1 VNSLLYGSF
10 GKILPI
16 TSEAYLPADVA
27 AGLTEFARTCKAA
40 ARAVSLYPDGHPAIA
55 QCLARLADA
64 TTRLTD
70 RGPLTLQVHAD
81 ALFLDGARPQKP
93 DLAIIELAGLLHR
106 HLIGGL
112 TVDSG
117 AAADSWRTLLIL
129 LSRPPEEVRA
139 DGGIAHLWGTA
150 GGPSIDI
157 QEIDY
162 TEVLREK
169 EGLAA
174 TIDKILAAAMAPST
188 GSGQAPSTGP
198 GQLDDPA
205 LAPLADIVSEP
216 GKIAELMKQLVDR
229 AGQGARGTEMQTAT
243 FLRLVRGL
251 VEYISRT
258 APEKLQAT
266 FEQLGESVRH
276 MPVDTLVGLLAERNH
291 PEAIAGAVNVVT
303 SLVEHVPDGPAASFV
318 ASHVVAERGAT
329 ERLAHAFQNLVPD
342 FSRQRQLLALARDE
356 AAASELGQDESF
368 PELWNRVEG
377 MLTSYSDSRYVS
389 DDYARELS
397 HVRTQPVGVEHT
409 GDDPPDRIAAWL
421 ATVSDAALR
430 NLDRDLLT
438 DLLHIEMD
446 PSRWRDVADT
456 VVSHADDL
464 VRVGYFDQA
473 WHLIETLIAQGT
485 QQEWRQEHANAALA
499 RFGDGSLLKHVSVHL
514 RGAPD
519 ESFERLKRV
528 CHAIGP
534 SIIVP
539 LAQVL
544 AAEQDARSRRRLRDI
559 LVEFGPR
566 GADTIRPLMN
576 AANWEV
582 RRTAAYLLREFGGS
596 EGLKELVP
604 LLADSEPLVQREA
617 VQGLVLNG
625 SEEASAIL
633 LKAVSGATGRT
644 NDTLIKEVLGMRED
658 RAASFFAYLVRHA
671 EPGRLPALYVKA
683 IEALGAAG
691 DTDAVN
697 ALEIALN
704 RGQWWSPFANRRH
717 RRAAAQS
724 LRRIGTPEALDA
736 LRDASRSG
744 ALGVRAAA
752 RAELAR
758 IE

>member
-1 VNSLLYGSF
+1 M
-10 GKILPI
+10 
-16 TSEAYLPADVA
+16 
-27 AGLTEFARTCKAA
+27 
-40 ARAVSLYPDGHPAIA
+40 
-55 QCLARLADA
+55 ADA
-64 TTRLTD
+64 TARLTD
-70 RGPLTLQVHAD
+70 RGPFALQVHAD
-81 ALFLDGARPQKP
+81 ALLLDGARPQKP
-93 DLAIIELAGLLHR
+93 DLAVTELAGLLHR
-106 HLIGGL
+106 HLIGGV
-112 TVDSG
+112 TVNSG
-117 AAADSWRTLLIL
+117 AAADSWRVLLLL

-139 DGGIAHLWGTA
+139 DGGIAHLWATA
-150 GGPSIDI
+150 GGPSIDL

-174 TIDKILAAAMAPST
+174 TIDKILAAAMNVSV
-188 GSGQAPSTGP
+188 SGQVASGT

-205 LAPLADIVSEP
+205 LAALADIVSDR
-216 GKIAELMKQLVDR
+216 GKLEELMKQLGVR
-229 AGQGARGTEMQTAT
+229 AGQGPQGAEIQTST
-243 FLRLVRGL
+243 FLTLARGL
-251 VEYISRT
+251 VEYMSRT

-276 MPVDTLVGLLAERNH
+276 MPVDTLIGLLAERNR
-291 PEAIAGAVNVVT
+291 PEAMAGPVNVVN
-303 SLVEHVPDGPAASFV
+303 SLVEHIPDGPAASFV

-342 FSRQRQLLALARDE
+342 FNRQRQLLALARDE
-356 AAASELGQDESF
+356 AERSDLGQDESF
-368 PELWNRVEG
+368 PELWGRVEG
-377 MLTSYSDSRYVS
+377 MLTSYSDARYVS
-389 DDYARELS
+389 EDYARELS
-397 HVRTQPVGVEHT
+397 HARTQPIGVEGT
-409 GDDPPDRIAAWL
+409 GDDPPERIATWL

-446 PSRWRDVADT
+446 PLRWRDVADT

-499 RFGDGSLLKHVSVHL
+499 RFGEGSLLKHVSAHL

-519 ESFERLKRV
+519 ASFERLKRV

-539 LAQVL
+539 LAEVL

-559 LVEFGPR
+559 LIEFGPR
-566 GADTIRPLMN
+566 GAETVRPLMN
-576 AANWEV
+576 AGNWEV
-582 RRTAAYLLREFGGS
+582 RRTAAYLLREFGGT

-604 LLADSEPLVQREA
+604 LLSDSEPLVQREA

-625 SEEASAIL
+625 SEDASAIL
-633 LKAVSGATGRT
+633 LQALNSASGRT
-644 NDTLIKEVLGMRED
+644 KDTLIKEILGMRED
-658 RAASFFAYLVRHA
+658 RAAGFFVHFVRHT
-671 EPGRLPALYVKA
+671 EPGRIPALYVKA

-691 DTDAVN
+691 GTEAVS
-697 ALEIALN
+697 ALKIALN

-717 RRAAAQS
+717 RSAAAQS
-724 LRRIGTPEALDA
+724 LRRIGSPEALDT
-736 LRDASRSG
+736 LRDASRRG

-758 IE
+758 VE

>member
-1 VNSLLYGSF
+1 
-10 GKILPI
+10 
-16 TSEAYLPADVA
+16 
-27 AGLTEFARTCKAA
+27 
-40 ARAVSLYPDGHPAIA
+40 
-55 QCLARLADA
+55 LADA
-64 TTRLTD
+64 TARLTD
-70 RGPLTLQVHAD
+70 RGPFALQVHAD
-81 ALFLDGARPQKP
+81 ALLLDGARPQKP
-93 DLAIIELAGLLHR
+93 DLAVTELAGLLHR
-106 HLIGGL
+106 HLIGGV
-112 TVDSG
+112 TVNSG
-117 AAADSWRTLLIL
+117 AAADSWRTLLLL

-139 DGGIAHLWGTA
+139 DGGIAHLWATA
-150 GGPSIDI
+150 GGPSIDL

-174 TIDKILAAAMAPST
+174 TIDKILAAAMNVSV
-188 GSGQAPSTGP
+188 SGQVASGT

-205 LAPLADIVSEP
+205 LAALADIVSDR
-216 GKIAELMKQLVDR
+216 GKLEELMKQLGVR
-229 AGQGARGTEMQTAT
+229 AGQGPQGAEIQTST
-243 FLRLVRGL
+243 FLTLARGL
-251 VEYISRT
+251 VEYMSRT

-276 MPVDTLVGLLAERNH
+276 MPVDTLIGLLAERNR
-291 PEAIAGAVNVVT
+291 PEAMAGPVNVVN
-303 SLVEHVPDGPAASFV
+303 SLVEHIPDGPAASFV

-342 FSRQRQLLALARDE
+342 FNRQRQLLALARDE
-356 AAASELGQDESF
+356 AERSDLGQDESF
-368 PELWNRVEG
+368 PELWGRVEG
-377 MLTSYSDSRYVS
+377 MLTSYSDARYVS
-389 DDYARELS
+389 EDYARELS
-397 HVRTQPVGVEHT
+397 HARTQPIGVEGT
-409 GDDPPDRIAAWL
+409 GDDPPERIATWL

-446 PSRWRDVADT
+446 PLRWRDVADT

-499 RFGDGSLLKHVSVHL
+499 RFGEGSLLKHVSAHL

-519 ESFERLKRV
+519 ASFERLKRV

-539 LAQVL
+539 LAEVL

-559 LVEFGPR
+559 LIEFGPR
-566 GADTIRPLMN
+566 GAETVRPLMN
-576 AANWEV
+576 AGNWEV
-582 RRTAAYLLREFGGS
+582 RRTAAYLLREFGGT

-604 LLADSEPLVQREA
+604 LLSDSEPLVQREA

-625 SEEASAIL
+625 SEDASAIL
-633 LKAVSGATGRT
+633 LQALNSASGRT
-644 NDTLIKEVLGMRED
+644 KDTLIKEILGMRED
-658 RAASFFAYLVRHA
+658 RAAGFFVHFVRHT
-671 EPGRLPALYVKA
+671 EPRRIPALYVKA

-691 DTDAVN
+691 GTEAVR
-697 ALEIALN
+697 ALKIALN

-717 RRAAAQS
+717 RSAAAQS
-724 LRRIGTPEALDA
+724 LRRIGSPEALDT
-736 LRDASRSG
+736 LRDASRRG
-744 ALGVRAAA
+744 ALGARAAA

-758 IE
+758 VE

>member
-1 VNSLLYGSF
+1 M
-10 GKILPI
+10 
-16 TSEAYLPADVA
+16 
-27 AGLTEFARTCKAA
+27 
-40 ARAVSLYPDGHPAIA
+40 
-55 QCLARLADA
+55 ADA
-64 TTRLTD
+64 TARLTD
-70 RGPLTLQVHAD
+70 RGPFALQVHAD
-81 ALFLDGARPQKP
+81 ALLLDGARPQKP
-93 DLAIIELAGLLHR
+93 DLAVTELAGLLHR
-106 HLIGGL
+106 HLIGGV
-112 TVDSG
+112 TVNSG
-117 AAADSWRTLLIL
+117 AAADSWRTLLLL

-139 DGGIAHLWGTA
+139 DGGIAHLWATA
-150 GGPSIDI
+150 GGPSIDL

-174 TIDKILAAAMAPST
+174 TIDKILAAAMNVSV
-188 GSGQAPSTGP
+188 SGQVASAT

-205 LAPLADIVSEP
+205 LAALADIVSDP
-216 GKIAELMKQLVDR
+216 GKLEELMKQLGVR
-229 AGQGARGTEMQTAT
+229 AGQGPQGAEIQTST
-243 FLRLVRGL
+243 FLTLARGL
-251 VEYISRT
+251 VEYMSRT

-276 MPVDTLVGLLAERNH
+276 MPVDTLIGLLADRNR
-291 PEAIAGAVNVVT
+291 PEAMAGPVNVIN
-303 SLVEHVPDGPAASFV
+303 SLVEHIPDGPAASFV

-329 ERLAHAFQNLVPD
+329 ERLAHAFQNLVPG
-342 FSRQRQLLALARDE
+342 FNRQRQLLALARDE
-356 AAASELGQDESF
+356 AERSDLGQDESF
-368 PELWNRVEG
+368 PELWDRVEG
-377 MLTSYSDSRYVS
+377 MLTSYSDARYVS
-389 DDYARELS
+389 EDYARELS
-397 HVRTQPVGVEHT
+397 HARTQPIGVEGT
-409 GDDPPDRIAAWL
+409 GDDPPERIATWL

-438 DLLHIEMD
+438 DLLHIEVD
-446 PSRWRDVADT
+446 PLRWRDVADT

-499 RFGDGSLLKHVSVHL
+499 RFGEGSLLKHVSAHL

-519 ESFERLKRV
+519 ASFERLKRV

-539 LAQVL
+539 LAEVL

-559 LVEFGPR
+559 LIEFGPR
-566 GADTIRPLMN
+566 GAETVRPLMN
-576 AANWEV
+576 AGNWEV
-582 RRTAAYLLREFGGS
+582 RRTAAYLLREFGGT

-604 LLADSEPLVQREA
+604 LLSDSEPLVQREA

-625 SEEASAIL
+625 SEDASAIL
-633 LKAVSGATGRT
+633 LQALNSASGRT
-644 NDTLIKEVLGMRED
+644 KDTLIKEILGMRED
-658 RAASFFAYLVRHA
+658 RAAGFFAHFVRHT
-671 EPGRLPALYVKA
+671 EPGRIPALYVKA

-691 DTDAVN
+691 GTEAVS
-697 ALEIALN
+697 ALKIALN

-717 RRAAAQS
+717 RSAAAQS
-724 LRRIGTPEALDA
+724 LRRIGTPEALDT

-758 IE
+758 VE

>member
-1 VNSLLYGSF
+1 M
-10 GKILPI
+10 
-16 TSEAYLPADVA
+16 
-27 AGLTEFARTCKAA
+27 
-40 ARAVSLYPDGHPAIA
+40 
-55 QCLARLADA
+55 ADA
-64 TTRLTD
+64 TARLTD
-70 RGPLTLQVHAD
+70 RGPFALQVHAD
-81 ALFLDGARPQKP
+81 ALLLDGARPQKP
-93 DLAIIELAGLLHR
+93 DLAVTELAGLLHR
-106 HLIGGL
+106 HLIGGV
-112 TVDSG
+112 TVNSG
-117 AAADSWRTLLIL
+117 AAADSWRTLLLL

-139 DGGIAHLWGTA
+139 DGGIAHLWATA
-150 GGPSIDI
+150 GGPSIDL

-174 TIDKILAAAMAPST
+174 TIDKILAAAMNVSV
-188 GSGQAPSTGP
+188 SGQVASAT

-205 LAPLADIVSEP
+205 LAALADIVSDP
-216 GKIAELMKQLVDR
+216 GKLEELMKQLGVR
-229 AGQGARGTEMQTAT
+229 AGQGPQGAEIQTST
-243 FLRLVRGL
+243 FLTLARGL
-251 VEYISRT
+251 VEYMSRT

-276 MPVDTLVGLLAERNH
+276 MPVDTLIGLLAERNR
-291 PEAIAGAVNVVT
+291 PEAMAGPVNVVN
-303 SLVEHVPDGPAASFV
+303 SLVEHIPDGPAASFV

-342 FSRQRQLLALARDE
+342 FNRQRQLLALARDE
-356 AAASELGQDESF
+356 AERSDLGQDESF
-368 PELWNRVEG
+368 PELWDRVEG
-377 MLTSYSDSRYVS
+377 MLTSYSDARYVS
-389 DDYARELS
+389 EDYARELS
-397 HVRTQPVGVEHT
+397 HARTQPIGVEGT
-409 GDDPPDRIAAWL
+409 GDDPPERIATWL

-446 PSRWRDVADT
+446 PLRWRDVADT

-499 RFGDGSLLKHVSVHL
+499 RFGEGSLLKHVSAHL

-519 ESFERLKRV
+519 ASFERLKRV

-539 LAQVL
+539 LAEVL

-559 LVEFGPR
+559 LIEFGPR
-566 GADTIRPLMN
+566 GAETVRPLMN
-576 AANWEV
+576 AGNWEV
-582 RRTAAYLLREFGGS
+582 RRTAAYLLREFGGT

-604 LLADSEPLVQREA
+604 LLSDSEPLVQREA

-625 SEEASAIL
+625 SEDASAIL
-633 LKAVSGATGRT
+633 LQALNSASGRT
-644 NDTLIKEVLGMRED
+644 KDTLIKEILGMRED
-658 RAASFFAYLVRHA
+658 RAAGFFAHFVRHT
-671 EPGRLPALYVKA
+671 EPGRIPALYVKA

-691 DTDAVN
+691 GTEAVS
-697 ALEIALN
+697 ALKIALN

-717 RRAAAQS
+717 RSAAAQS
-724 LRRIGTPEALDA
+724 LRRIGTPEALDT

-758 IE
+758 VE

>member
-1 VNSLLYGSF
+1 M
-10 GKILPI
+10 
-16 TSEAYLPADVA
+16 
-27 AGLTEFARTCKAA
+27 
-40 ARAVSLYPDGHPAIA
+40 
-55 QCLARLADA
+55 ADA
-64 TTRLTD
+64 TARLTD
-70 RGPLTLQVHAD
+70 RGPFALQVHAD
-81 ALFLDGARPQKP
+81 ALLLDGARPQKP
-93 DLAIIELAGLLHR
+93 DLAVIELAGLLHR
-106 HLIGGL
+106 HLIGGV
-112 TVDSG
+112 TVNSG
-117 AAADSWRTLLIL
+117 AAADSWRTLLLL

-139 DGGIAHLWGTA
+139 DGGIAHLWATA
-150 GGPSIDI
+150 GGPSIDL

-174 TIDKILAAAMAPST
+174 TIDKILAAAMNVSV
-188 GSGQAPSTGP
+188 SGQVASGT

-205 LAPLADIVSEP
+205 LAALADIVSDP
-216 GKIAELMKQLVDR
+216 GKLEELMKQLGVR
-229 AGQGARGTEMQTAT
+229 AGQGPQGAEIQTST
-243 FLRLVRGL
+243 FLTLARGL
-251 VEYISRT
+251 VEYMSRT

-276 MPVDTLVGLLAERNH
+276 MPVDTLIGLLAERNR
-291 PEAIAGAVNVVT
+291 PEAMAGPVNVVN
-303 SLVEHVPDGPAASFV
+303 SLVEHIPDGPAASFV

-342 FSRQRQLLALARDE
+342 FNRQRQLLALARDE
-356 AAASELGQDESF
+356 AERSDLGQDESF
-368 PELWNRVEG
+368 PELWDRVEG
-377 MLTSYSDSRYVS
+377 MLTSYSDARYVS
-389 DDYARELS
+389 EDYARELS
-397 HVRTQPVGVEHT
+397 HARTQPIGVEGT
-409 GDDPPDRIAAWL
+409 GDDPPERIATWL

-438 DLLHIEMD
+438 DLLHIEVD
-446 PSRWRDVADT
+446 PLRWRDVADT

-499 RFGDGSLLKHVSVHL
+499 RFGEGSLLKHVSAHL

-519 ESFERLKRV
+519 ASFERLKRV

-539 LAQVL
+539 LAEVL

-559 LVEFGPR
+559 LIEFGPR
-566 GADTIRPLMN
+566 GAETVRPLMN
-576 AANWEV
+576 AGNWEV
-582 RRTAAYLLREFGGS
+582 RRTAAYLLREFGGT

-604 LLADSEPLVQREA
+604 LLSDSEPLVQREA

-625 SEEASAIL
+625 SEDASAIL
-633 LKAVSGATGRT
+633 LQALNSASGRT
-644 NDTLIKEVLGMRED
+644 KDTLIKEILGMRED
-658 RAASFFAYLVRHA
+658 RAAGFFAHFVRHT
-671 EPGRLPALYVKA
+671 EPGRIPALYVKA

-691 DTDAVN
+691 GTEAVS
-697 ALEIALN
+697 ALKIALN

-717 RRAAAQS
+717 RSAAAQS
-724 LRRIGTPEALDA
+724 LRRIGTPEALDT

-758 IE
+758 VE

>member
-1 VNSLLYGSF
+1 M
-10 GKILPI
+10 
-16 TSEAYLPADVA
+16 
-27 AGLTEFARTCKAA
+27 
-40 ARAVSLYPDGHPAIA
+40 
-55 QCLARLADA
+55 ADA
-64 TTRLTD
+64 TARLTD
-70 RGPLTLQVHAD
+70 RGPFALQVHAD
-81 ALFLDGARPQKP
+81 ALLLDGARPQKP
-93 DLAIIELAGLLHR
+93 DLAVIELAALLHR
-106 HLIGGL
+106 HLIGGV
-112 TVDSG
+112 TVNSG
-117 AAADSWRTLLIL
+117 AAADSWRTLLLL

-139 DGGIAHLWGTA
+139 DGGIAHLWATA
-150 GGPSIDI
+150 GGPSIDL

-174 TIDKILAAAMAPST
+174 TIDKILAAAMNVSV
-188 GSGQAPSTGP
+188 SGQVASGT

-205 LAPLADIVSEP
+205 LAALADIVSDP
-216 GKIAELMKQLVDR
+216 GKLEELMKQLGVR
-229 AGQGARGTEMQTAT
+229 AGQGPQGAEIQTST
-243 FLRLVRGL
+243 FLTLARGL
-251 VEYISRT
+251 VEYMSRT

-276 MPVDTLVGLLAERNH
+276 MPVDTLIGLLAERNR
-291 PEAIAGAVNVVT
+291 PEAMAGPVNVVN
-303 SLVEHVPDGPAASFV
+303 SLVEHIPDGPAASFV

-342 FSRQRQLLALARDE
+342 FNRQRQLLALARDE
-356 AAASELGQDESF
+356 AERSDLGQDESF
-368 PELWNRVEG
+368 PELWDRVEG
-377 MLTSYSDSRYVS
+377 MLTSYSDARYVS
-389 DDYARELS
+389 EDYARELS
-397 HVRTQPVGVEHT
+397 HARTQPIGVEGT
-409 GDDPPDRIAAWL
+409 GDDPPERIATWL

-446 PSRWRDVADT
+446 PLRWRDVADT

-485 QQEWRQEHANAALA
+485 QQEWRQAHANAALA
-499 RFGDGSLLKHVSVHL
+499 RFGEGSLLKHVSAHL

-519 ESFERLKRV
+519 ASFERLKRV

-539 LAQVL
+539 LAEVL

-559 LVEFGPR
+559 LIEFGPR
-566 GADTIRPLMN
+566 GAETVRPLMN
-576 AANWEV
+576 AGNWEV
-582 RRTAAYLLREFGGS
+582 RRTAAYLLREFGGT

-604 LLADSEPLVQREA
+604 LLSDSEPLVQREA

-625 SEEASAIL
+625 SEDASAIL
-633 LKAVSGATGRT
+633 LQALNSASGRT
-644 NDTLIKEVLGMRED
+644 KDTLIKEILGMRED
-658 RAASFFAYLVRHA
+658 RAAGFFAHFVRHT
-671 EPGRLPALYVKA
+671 EPGRIPALYVKA

-691 DTDAVN
+691 GTEAVS
-697 ALEIALN
+697 ALKIALN

-717 RRAAAQS
+717 RSAAAQS
-724 LRRIGTPEALDA
+724 LRRIGTPEALDT

-758 IE
+758 VE

>member
-1 VNSLLYGSF
+1 M
-10 GKILPI
+10 
-16 TSEAYLPADVA
+16 
-27 AGLTEFARTCKAA
+27 
-40 ARAVSLYPDGHPAIA
+40 
-55 QCLARLADA
+55 ADA
-64 TTRLTD
+64 TARLTE
-70 RGPLTLQVHAD
+70 RGPFALQVHAD
-81 ALFLDGARPQKP
+81 ALLLDGARPQKP
-93 DLAIIELAGLLHR
+93 DLAVIELAALLHR
-106 HLIGGL
+106 HLIGGV
-112 TVDSG
+112 TVNSG
-117 AAADSWRTLLIL
+117 AAADSWRTLLRL

-139 DGGIAHLWGTA
+139 DGGIAHLWATA
-150 GGPSIDI
+150 GGPSIDL

-174 TIDKILAAAMAPST
+174 TIDKILAAAMNVSV
-188 GSGQAPSTGP
+188 SGQAASGT

-205 LAPLADIVSEP
+205 LAALADIVSDQ
-216 GKIAELMKQLVDR
+216 GKLEELMKQLGVR
-229 AGQGARGTEMQTAT
+229 AGQGPQGAEIQTST
-243 FLRLVRGL
+243 FLTLARGL
-251 VEYISRT
+251 VEYMSRT

-276 MPVDTLVGLLAERNH
+276 MPVDTLIGLLAERNR
-291 PEAIAGAVNVVT
+291 PEAMAGPVNVVN
-303 SLVEHVPDGPAASFV
+303 SLVEHIPDGPAASFV

-342 FSRQRQLLALARDE
+342 FNRQRQLLALARDE
-356 AAASELGQDESF
+356 AERSDLGQDESF
-368 PELWNRVEG
+368 PELWDRVEG
-377 MLTSYSDSRYVS
+377 MLTSYSDARYVS
-389 DDYARELS
+389 EDYARELS
-397 HVRTQPVGVEHT
+397 HARTQPIGVEGT
-409 GDDPPDRIAAWL
+409 GDDPPERIATWL

-446 PSRWRDVADT
+446 PLRWRDVADT

-499 RFGDGSLLKHVSVHL
+499 RFGEGSLLKHVSAHL

-519 ESFERLKRV
+519 ASFERLKRV

-539 LAQVL
+539 LAEVL

-559 LVEFGPR
+559 LIEFGPR
-566 GADTIRPLMN
+566 GAETVRPLMN
-576 AANWEV
+576 AGNWEV
-582 RRTAAYLLREFGGS
+582 RRTAAYLLREFGGT

-604 LLADSEPLVQREA
+604 LLSDSEPLVQREA

-625 SEEASAIL
+625 SEDASAIL
-633 LKAVSGATGRT
+633 LQALNGASGRT
-644 NDTLIKEVLGMRED
+644 KDTLIKEILGMRED
-658 RAASFFAYLVRHA
+658 RAAGFFSHFVRHT
-671 EPGRLPALYVKA
+671 EPGRIPALYVKA

-691 DTDAVN
+691 GTEAVS
-697 ALEIALN
+697 ALKIALN

-717 RRAAAQS
+717 RGAAAQS
-724 LRRIGTPEALDA
+724 LRRIGTPEALDT

-758 IE
+758 VE

>member
-1 VNSLLYGSF
+1 
-10 GKILPI
+10 
-16 TSEAYLPADVA
+16 
-27 AGLTEFARTCKAA
+27 
-40 ARAVSLYPDGHPAIA
+40 
-55 QCLARLADA
+55 LADA
-64 TTRLTD
+64 TARLTD
-70 RGPLTLQVHAD
+70 RGPFALQVHAD
-81 ALFLDGARPQKP
+81 ALLLDGARPQKP
-93 DLAIIELAGLLHR
+93 DLAVTELAGLLHR
-106 HLIGGL
+106 HLIGGV
-112 TVDSG
+112 TVNSG
-117 AAADSWRTLLIL
+117 AAADSWRTLLLL

-139 DGGIAHLWGTA
+139 DGGIAHLWATA
-150 GGPSIDI
+150 GGPSIDL

-174 TIDKILAAAMAPST
+174 TIDKILAAAMNVSV
-188 GSGQAPSTGP
+188 SGQVASGT

-205 LAPLADIVSEP
+205 LAALADIVSDR
-216 GKIAELMKQLVDR
+216 GKLEELMKQLGVR
-229 AGQGARGTEMQTAT
+229 AGQGPQGAEIQTST
-243 FLRLVRGL
+243 FLTLARGL
-251 VEYISRT
+251 VEYMSRT

-276 MPVDTLVGLLAERNH
+276 MPVDTLIGLLAERNR
-291 PEAIAGAVNVVT
+291 PEAMAGPVNVVN
-303 SLVEHVPDGPAASFV
+303 SLVEHIPDGPAASFV

-342 FSRQRQLLALARDE
+342 FNRQRQLLALARDE
-356 AAASELGQDESF
+356 AERSDLGQDESF
-368 PELWNRVEG
+368 PELWGRVEG
-377 MLTSYSDSRYVS
+377 MLTSYSDARYVS
-389 DDYARELS
+389 EDYARELS
-397 HVRTQPVGVEHT
+397 HARTQPIGVEGT
-409 GDDPPDRIAAWL
+409 GDDPPERIATWL

-446 PSRWRDVADT
+446 PLRWRDVADT

-499 RFGDGSLLKHVSVHL
+499 RFGEGSLLKHVSAHL

-519 ESFERLKRV
+519 ASFERLKRV

-539 LAQVL
+539 LAEVL

-559 LVEFGPR
+559 LIEFGPR
-566 GADTIRPLMN
+566 GAETVRPLMN
-576 AANWEV
+576 AGNWEV
-582 RRTAAYLLREFGGS
+582 RRTAAYLLREFGGT

-604 LLADSEPLVQREA
+604 LLSDSEPLVQREA

-625 SEEASAIL
+625 SEDASAIL
-633 LKAVSGATGRT
+633 LQALNSASGRT
-644 NDTLIKEVLGMRED
+644 KDTLIKEILGMRED
-658 RAASFFAYLVRHA
+658 RTAGFFVHFVRHT
-671 EPGRLPALYVKA
+671 EPRRIPALYVKA

-691 DTDAVN
+691 GTEAVS
-697 ALEIALN
+697 ALKIALN

-717 RRAAAQS
+717 RSAAAQS
-724 LRRIGTPEALDA
+724 LRRIGSPEALDT
-736 LRDASRSG
+736 LRDASRRG

-758 IE
+758 VE